1 MSLNTP
7 VAPGEFLDK
16 LTILEIKAERMQ
28 SAAKLLN
35 VQYELELLRAIW
47 SGSPYGT
54 ADLGNLV
61 RELKTINET
70 LWEIEDKIRL
80 KEAAHAFDAEFIELA
95 RSVYLTNDRRAA
107 VKRHINVLLDS
118 KLVEEKSYADYGMS
132 APQPETDVH
141 QAKVLNQPAR

>member
-61 RELKTINET
+61 RELKMINET
-70 LWEIEDKIRL
+70 LWAIEDKIRL
-80 KEAAHAFDAEFIELA
+80 KEAAHAFDAE
-95 RSVYLTNDRRAA
+95 
-107 VKRHINVLLDS
+107 
-118 KLVEEKSYADYGMS
+118 
-132 APQPETDVH
+132 
-141 QAKVLNQPAR
+141 